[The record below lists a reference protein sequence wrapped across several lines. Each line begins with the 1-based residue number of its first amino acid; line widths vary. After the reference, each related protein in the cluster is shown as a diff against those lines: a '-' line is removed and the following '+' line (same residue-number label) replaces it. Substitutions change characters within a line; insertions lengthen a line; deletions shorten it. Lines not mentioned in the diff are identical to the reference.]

1 MPRSPRG
8 SRVSNFA
15 GHWACSPASW
25 RSRLASSTTDST
37 RKTGCDSPSRTHQI
51 DRPRLGKIRWRTQ
64 RDRWLAR
71 PKRRPDDESRPDP
84 PPTVVSRRKQATA
97 NAPWV
102 RRCLR
107 TPSCSPTTT
116 KRPWR
121 TCSSNLQQQMRGLV
135 VLNACIC
142 GWLGT
147 NDVQRCPLRHFASKG
162 LGVRVPLA
170 PPCDVARHR
179 KHLEP

>member
-15 GHWACSPASW
+15 GHWAA
-25 RSRLASSTTDST
+25 A
-37 RKTGCDSPSRTHQI
+37 
-51 DRPRLGKIRWRTQ
+51 RPVGGAVL
-64 RDRWLAR
+64 LAR
-71 PKRRPDDESRPDP
+71 PPIAPGRPGVTHHPAPIRSTDRGYAKFDGVRSAIAGWLGPKGGPMTNRGLT
-84 PPTVVSRRKQATA
+84 PTDGGQSAETSNGKCTR
-97 NAPWV
+97 WV
-102 RRCLR
+102 RRCLH

-135 VLNACIC
+135 VLNASIC

-147 NDVQRCPLRHFASKG
+147 NDVQRCPLRHFASRRQG
-162 LGVRVPLA
+162 LIQTMTCSA
-170 PPCDVARHR
+170 
-179 KHLEP
+179 LEFAEDID

>member
-37 RKTGCDSPSRTHQI
+37 RKSGCDSPSRTHQI

-84 PPTVVSRRKQATA
+84 HRRWSSRQKQATA
-97 NAPWV
+97 NAP
-102 RRCLR
+102 LG
-107 TPSCSPTTT
+107 PPMSPYPELFPHDDEA
-116 KRPWR
+116 PWR
-121 TCSSNLQQQMRGLV
+121 TCSSNLRGLV
-135 VLNACIC
+135 VSNASIC

-170 PPCDVARHR
+170 PPLVRVRLPLLRGCTF
-179 KHLEP
+179 